1 MVIIINNIKMR
12 IIALL
17 IILFTLYSCKK
28 NYSVDLINKKNNKN
42 ILRVSLKDSNK
53 ITVKDLSGNIEF
65 YFIKKQGEFYVSDS
79 KFSIN
84 NDSALWMSNIRNY
97 HISKGN
103 NRKGSDFTIK
113 KTNNSYI
120 SSFIY
125 WDEYTRNNIEYYYNN
140 NYEITKIVINSDIYS
155 VE

>member
-1 MVIIINNIKMR
+1 MR

-17 IILFTLYSCKK
+17 IIVFTLYSCKK

-42 ILRVSLKDSNK
+42 ILRVSLKDSDK

-84 NDSALWMSNIRNY
+84 NDSALWLSNIRNY

-103 NRKGSDFTIK
+103 NRKGSDFIIK
-113 KTNNSYI
+113 KINNSYI

-125 WDEYTRNNIEYYYNN
+125 WNEYTRNNIEYYYNN

-155 VE
+155 VD

>member
-1 MVIIINNIKMR
+1 MR

-42 ILRVSLKDSNK
+42 ILRVSLKDSDK

>member
-1 MVIIINNIKMR
+1 MR

-103 NRKGSDFTIK
+103 NRKGSDFIIK

>member
-1 MVIIINNIKMR
+1 MR

-97 HISKGN
+97 RISKGN

>member
-1 MVIIINNIKMR
+1 MR

-42 ILRVSLKDSNK
+42 ILRVSLKDSDK

-84 NDSALWMSNIRNY
+84 NDSALWLSNIRNY
-97 HISKGN
+97 HVSKGN
-103 NRKGSDFTIK
+103 NRKGSDFIIK
-113 KTNNSYI
+113 KKNNSYI

-140 NYEITKIVINSDIYS
+140 NYKITKIVINSDIYS

>member
-1 MVIIINNIKMR
+1 MR

-17 IILFTLYSCKK
+17 ITLFTLYSCKK

-42 ILRVSLKDSNK
+42 ILRVSLKDSDK

-79 KFSIN
+79 KFPIN

-125 WDEYTRNNIEYYYNN
+125 WDEYTRNNIEYYYKN

>member
-1 MVIIINNIKMR
+1 MR

>member
-1 MVIIINNIKMR
+1 MR

-42 ILRVSLKDSNK
+42 ILRVSLKDSDK

-84 NDSALWMSNIRNY
+84 NDSALWLSNIRNY
-97 HISKGN
+97 HVSKGN
-103 NRKGSDFTIK
+103 NRKGSDFIIK

-140 NYEITKIVINSDIYS
+140 NYKITKIVINSDIYS

>member
-1 MVIIINNIKMR
+1 MR

-42 ILRVSLKDSNK
+42 ILRVSLKDSDK

-84 NDSALWMSNIRNY
+84 NDSALWLSNIRNY
-97 HISKGN
+97 HVSKRN
-103 NRKGSDFTIK
+103 NRKGSDFIIK

-140 NYEITKIVINSDIYS
+140 NYKITKIVINSDIYS

>member
-1 MVIIINNIKMR
+1 MR

-103 NRKGSDFTIK
+103 NRKGNDFTIK

>member
-1 MVIIINNIKMR
+1 MR

-42 ILRVSLKDSNK
+42 ILRVSLKDSDK

-84 NDSALWMSNIRNY
+84 NDSALWLSNIRNY
-97 HISKGN
+97 HVSKGN
-103 NRKGSDFTIK
+103 NRKGSDFIIK

-125 WDEYTRNNIEYYYNN
+125 WDEYTHNNIEYYYNN
-140 NYEITKIVINSDIYS
+140 NYKITKIVINSDIYS

>member
-1 MVIIINNIKMR
+1 M
-12 IIALL
+12 
-17 IILFTLYSCKK
+17 
-28 NYSVDLINKKNNKN
+28 
-42 ILRVSLKDSNK
+42 
-53 ITVKDLSGNIEF
+53 SGNIEF

-155 VE
+155 VEWWKPKYVWW

>member
-42 ILRVSLKDSNK
+42 ILRVSLKDSDK

-84 NDSALWMSNIRNY
+84 NDSALWLSNIRNY

-103 NRKGSDFTIK
+103 NRKGSDFIIK
-113 KTNNSYI
+113 KINNSYI

>member
-1 MVIIINNIKMR
+1 MR

-28 NYSVDLINKKNNKN
+28 NYSVGLINKKNNKN

-65 YFIKKQGEFYVSDS
+65 YFIKKQEEFYVSDS

>member
-1 MVIIINNIKMR
+1 MR

-17 IILFTLYSCKK
+17 IIVFTLYSCKK

-42 ILRVSLKDSNK
+42 ILRVSLKDSDK

-84 NDSALWMSNIRNY
+84 NDSALWLSNIRNY

-103 NRKGSDFTIK
+103 NRKGSDFIK
-113 KTNNSYI
+113 
-120 SSFIY
+120 
-125 WDEYTRNNIEYYYNN
+125 
-140 NYEITKIVINSDIYS
+140 
-155 VE
+155 

>member
-1 MVIIINNIKMR
+1 MR

-42 ILRVSLKDSNK
+42 ILRVSLKDSDK

-84 NDSALWMSNIRNY
+84 NDSALWLSNIRNY

-103 NRKGSDFTIK
+103 NRKGSDFIIK
-113 KTNNSYI
+113 KINNSYI

>member
-1 MVIIINNIKMR
+1 MR

-42 ILRVSLKDSNK
+42 ILRASLKDSDK

-65 YFIKKQGEFYVSDS
+65 YFIKKQREFYVSDS

-103 NRKGSDFTIK
+103 NKKGSDFIIK
-113 KTNNSYI
+113 KINNSYI

>member
-1 MVIIINNIKMR
+1 MR

-42 ILRVSLKDSNK
+42 ILRVSLKDSDK

-79 KFSIN
+79 KFPIN

>member
-42 ILRVSLKDSNK
+42 ILRVSLKDSDK

-65 YFIKKQGEFYVSDS
+65 ILS
-79 KFSIN
+79 
-84 NDSALWMSNIRNY
+84 RN
-97 HISKGN
+97 
-103 NRKGSDFTIK
+103 RE
-113 KTNNSYI
+113 
-120 SSFIY
+120 SFMYLIL
-125 WDEYTRNNIEYYYNN
+125 NFP
-140 NYEITKIVINSDIYS
+140 
-155 VE
+155 

>member
-1 MVIIINNIKMR
+1 MR

-140 NYEITKIVINSDIYS
+140 NYEITKIVINSGIYS